1 MNCRFFVGGKRSH
14 GLIGADDPDVSEL
27 LCKQIKLEQPDID
40 DQSVDTESML
50 PEEACTLVAEFRD
63 DTESIVPDDAI
74 AGNAHPHKIE
84 ALLSCC
90 KNSACKQ

>member
-14 GLIGADDPDVSEL
+14 GLIGADDPDMSEL

-40 DQSVDTESML
+40 DQSVDTEAIL

-63 DTESIVPDDAI
+63 DTEESIVPDDAI
-74 AGNAHPHKIE
+74 AGNTHPHK
-84 ALLSCC
+84 
-90 KNSACKQ
+90 

>member
-1 MNCRFFVGGKRSH
+1 M
-14 GLIGADDPDVSEL
+14 IGADDPDVSEL

-40 DQSVDTESML
+40 DHTVDTESIL

-63 DTESIVPDDAI
+63 DTESIVPGDAI
-74 AGNAHPHKIE
+74 AGKHMSTKIKS
-84 ALLSCC
+84 LLLYC